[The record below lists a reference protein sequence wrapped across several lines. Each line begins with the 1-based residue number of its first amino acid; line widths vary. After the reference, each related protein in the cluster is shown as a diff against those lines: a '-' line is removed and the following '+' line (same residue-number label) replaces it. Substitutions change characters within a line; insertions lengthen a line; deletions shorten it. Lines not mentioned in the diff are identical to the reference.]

1 MAIFILLFN
10 QSKCLTFIWKK
21 FKPAYFAKE
30 NLFEEQMEAKLT
42 KNIFEY

>member
-1 MAIFILLFN
+1 MSNVYL
-10 QSKCLTFIWKK
+10 KK
-21 FKPAYFAKE
+21 KIKRAYFAKE